1 MIHKQTGSITS
12 LATET
17 LIKQAGIPEEA
28 KAAFRRT
35 VGYAKSV
42 EQIMWREVAARM
54 TLDALGITPEVITIF
69 EGMEKAN
76 YKRFEK
82 TVTEARVWFA
92 RKQRD
97 SELVFELAGVD
108 AAPVKR
114 VIAAL
119 PPLRAPKNLRL
130 AKPRP
135 ERRLGYAQNQAA

>member
-1 MIHKQTGSITS
+1 M
-12 LATET
+12 
-17 LIKQAGIPEEA
+17 
-28 KAAFRRT
+28 
-35 VGYAKSV
+35 
-42 EQIMWREVAARM
+42 MWREVAARM

-82 TVTEARVWFA
+82 TVMEARNWFA

-108 AAPVKR
+108 AAPIKR
-114 VIAAL
+114 VVAAL

-135 ERRLGYAQNQAA
+135 ERRQSHVQRAA

>member
-1 MIHKQTGSITS
+1 VTQKQTGSITS

-17 LIKQAGIPEEA
+17 LLKQASVPEGV
-28 KAAFRRT
+28 KHTFRRT
-35 VGYAKSV
+35 VGCMKSS
-42 EQIMWREVAARM
+42 EQMLWREVAARM

-82 TVTEARVWFA
+82 TVLDARAWFE

-108 AAPVKR
+108 SRPIRR
-114 VIAAL
+114 VIELL
-119 PPLRAPKNLRL
+119 PVLVPPRDLRM
-130 AKPRP
+130 AKPRD
-135 ERRLGYAQNQAA
+135 RSGHHAQQAA